1 MAVVLKKTRDIKT
14 GSIYAL
20 ADNFMKFWYTY
31 VYPAR
36 SILEINRDA
45 AILRINTTYD
55 QYLGHIFEDIAKQYI
70 IDLNIAGKLPFA
82 FERIGR
88 QWDKIPG
95 KQKGVNTY
103 EIDVVALNE
112 GSKEIMFVECKW
124 QTLTANNTRQIF
136 DDLKEKSKYV
146 YWNNEKRQEHFA
158 VVAKKIENKSEL
170 RDDGMIVFD
179 LDDISA

>member
-1 MAVVLKKTRDIKT
+1 M
-14 GSIYAL
+14 
-20 ADNFMKFWYTY
+20 
-31 VYPAR
+31 
-36 SILEINRDA
+36 
-45 AILRINTTYD
+45 RINTTYD
-55 QYLGHIFEDIAKQYI
+55 QYLGHIFEHIVKQYI

-88 QWDKIPG
+88 QWGKIPG

-103 EIDVVALNE
+103 ELDVVALHE
-112 GSKEIMFVECKW
+112 GSKEIMFVEGKW
-124 QTLTANNTRQIF
+124 QTLTANITGQIC

-146 YWNNEKRQEHFA
+146 YWNNEKRQEYFA